1 MATRSIPSGV
11 PQPSSTED
19 TIIDGAVRALAR
31 HGVRRLTMSDIC
43 REAGV
48 SRGTVYRYFTSKDDV
63 VEAVNQRIK
72 NAGKDYLDRAV
83 AANPDP
89 DQRVR
94 VVLRALMRVPK
105 EFPHMARIV
114 EREPATALAFLS
126 REMPE
131 LAKRAAEYL
140 EPALRDS
147 PPVRSGAVTVV
158 ELAEIFQRLIS
169 STILLPTRGSAN
181 LDTRIADLWET
192 MTGTAAEAE
201 TAAARPRTAVKRSS
215 R

>member
-1 MATRSIPSGV
+1 MATRSILSGV

-72 NAGKDYLDRAV
+72 NAGKEYLDRAV

-94 VVLRALMRVPK
+94 VVLRALMKVPK

-131 LAKRAAEYL
+131 LSKRAAEYL

-147 PPVRSGAVTVV
+147 PPVRSGAVTTV
-158 ELAEIFQRLIS
+158 ELAEIFQRLVS
-169 STILLPTRGSAN
+169 SSILLPTRGSAN

-192 MTGTAAEAE
+192 MTATAPEPDAPPPPR
-201 TAAARPRTAVKRSS
+201 RPAKRSA